1 WCDGRTG
8 MFGISWGGF
17 NSLQIAARRPPSLKA
32 IITHCSTDD
41 RYADDVHYMG
51 GCLLAADA
59 LSWASTMLA
68 FNARPPDPPVVGDS
82 GRELWLQR
90 PGRTPPLR
98 AGRGWAPRGG
108 AVWGGAAGR

>member
-1 WCDGRTG
+1 MCRLR
-8 MFGISWGGF
+8 S
-17 NSLQIAARRPPSLKA
+17 AARRPPSLKA

-68 FNARPPDPPVVGDS
+68 FNARPPDPLVVGDRW
-82 GRELWLQR
+82 GELWLER
-90 PGRTPPLR
+90 LERTPPFVEAWLSHQR
-98 AGRGWAPRGG
+98 RDDIRRCDVDDFRGG
-108 AVWGGAAGR
+108 VAALK